1 MAFFKILFCFIFI
14 EVGRSDRRQKRVKK
28 SRGEEERRESSV
40 EVKRVGAIFRTRQE
54 RAGTK
59 PLSQARRAPA
69 KT

>member
-1 MAFFKILFCFIFI
+1 
-14 EVGRSDRRQKRVKK
+14 VKK